1 MPTALV
7 LLNVDLGD
15 EEKVLEQTRK
25 IDGVREAHRVY
36 GIYDMILKIEGDLT
50 EEMKTIITE
59 KIRRIQG
66 VRSTLSLIALQ

>member
-15 EEKVLEQTRK
+15 EEKILERIRK
-25 IDGVREAHRVY
+25 IDGVREAYRVY

-50 EEMKTIITE
+50 EDMKTIITE

-66 VRSTLSLIALQ
+66 VRSTLSLVSLQ